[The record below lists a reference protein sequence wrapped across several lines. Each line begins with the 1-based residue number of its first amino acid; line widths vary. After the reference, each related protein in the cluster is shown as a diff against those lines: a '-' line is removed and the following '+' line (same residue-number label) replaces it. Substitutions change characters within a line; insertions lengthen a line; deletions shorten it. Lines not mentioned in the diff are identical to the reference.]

1 LCCQAALRACQHAR
15 KSARTGKHTP
25 NDCRTRRKTNIDTDD
40 GHSSGVSFWRPVLA
54 ALGGHFDRSN
64 ALFEQAGTAADLAA
78 LRRKRNVERVT
89 RNRHRE
95 KYNDY
100 MRGYMLRY
108 RARKREAASQ

>member
-1 LCCQAALRACQHAR
+1 MLQCLLSTQSGHGRRRIAAVQRGAGPHFVAF
-15 KSARTGKHTP
+15 KSLLVCGA
-25 NDCRTRRKTNIDTDD
+25 N
-40 GHSSGVSFWRPVLA
+40 L
-54 ALGGHFDRSN
+54 
-64 ALFEQAGTAADLAA
+64 ADLAA
-78 LRRKRNVERVT
+78 LRRKRNVERVM

>member
-1 LCCQAALRACQHAR
+1 M
-15 KSARTGKHTP
+15 P
-25 NDCRTRRKTNIDTDD
+25 I
-40 GHSSGVSFWRPVLA
+40 WPIWP
-54 ALGGHFDRSN
+54 
-64 ALFEQAGTAADLAA
+64 A
-78 LRRKRNVERVT
+78 LRRKRNVERVM

>member
-1 LCCQAALRACQHAR
+1 MVQCPLLGVKRTLCADVRDDATSEGPSQVEAAGAFLSLR
-15 KSARTGKHTP
+15 S
-25 NDCRTRRKTNIDTDD
+25 TRMKRC
-40 GHSSGVSFWRPVLA
+40 PVCGANL
-54 ALGGHFDRSN
+54 
-64 ALFEQAGTAADLAA
+64 ADLAA
-78 LRRKRNVERVT
+78 LRRKRNVERVM